1 MEKVGS
7 GIRDGD
13 SSDPGSRMEK
23 VGSGIWDKH
32 PGSATLC
39 AIVGANMSPAVFV
52 IVPVDSTGV
61 KVVLF
66 KNLLPTRNTGI
77 D

>member
-7 GIRDGD
+7 GIR
-13 SSDPGSRMEK
+13 
-23 VGSGIWDKH
+23 DKH